1 LRFGV
6 LLPHYGEHCTPE
18 KLIEGSQLIEKLGYD
33 NVWVRDHLIWKPHG
47 MEGTNNT
54 FVDAFVTLAAVAGA
68 TKRVGLGTAVV
79 IPIRWP
85 LKVAQNFAAL
95 SFISGGRRVDAGFGM
110 GSNHAELA
118 AAGFSADD
126 REQIFIES
134 VQICNKMW
142 RESGVTWNGDYFQFE
157 DVTLEPKPTGE
168 IPTWYGGTTRASC
181 RRAAA
186 HCDGWLPGRLPMA
199 TFDDRLSLLQEL
211 GEERGKRV
219 QVGVIPLFSID
230 EDRDLARKDID
241 VDALA
246 NSSEGSKRWIKPP
259 SGRFETVEDLEGL
272 VVAGTPE
279 DCVAE
284 IKKFEERGVDDFI
297 FDLRL
302 QFENYEEKL
311 ELIAR
316 EVLPHVQSEAQ
327 AAA

>member
-6 LLPHYGEHCTPE
+6 LLPHYGEHCTPS
-18 KLIEGSQLIEKLGYD
+18 KLIEGSQLIEELGFD
-33 NVWVRDHLIWKPHG
+33 SVWVRDHLLWKPHG

-68 TKRVGLGTAVV
+68 TKRVELGTAVL

-85 LKVAQNFAAL
+85 LKVAQNFASL
-95 SFISGGRRVDAGFGM
+95 SFISSGRRIDCGFGM

-118 AAGFSADD
+118 AAGFDAEN
-126 REQIFIES
+126 REAIFVET
-134 VQICNKMW
+134 VQICKRMW
-142 RESGVTWNGDYFQFE
+142 EEDGVSWEGEQFRFE
-157 DVTLEPKPTGE
+157 DVTLNPKPTG
-168 IPTWYGGTTRASC
+168 PMALWYGGTTRASC

-186 HCDGWLPGRLPMA
+186 HTDGWLPGRLPMA

-211 GEERGKRV
+211 GEERGSRV
-219 QVGVIPLFSID
+219 KVGVIPLFSID
-230 EDRDLARKDID
+230 EDRGRARKDID

-272 VVAGTPE
+272 VIAGTPE

-284 IKKFEERGVDDFI
+284 IRKFEERGVDDFI

-302 QFENYEEKL
+302 QFTDYEQKL

-316 EVLPHVQSEAQ
+316 EVLPHVREA
-327 AAA
+327 ALL